1 MLPLATPLGFPG
13 PGFNTAADWRESG
26 INGSSE
32 YPALCQPGRMT
43 AHFSEGKT
51 MARQKAL
58 NLYRNIGIIAH
69 IDAGKTTTTERVL
82 YYTGKKHQII
92 EVHDTKEGKASTTTD
107 YLEQERKRGITIQS
121 AAVSTEW
128 KGYQVNVID
137 TPGHVDFTI
146 EVNRSLR
153 VLDGAVV
160 VFDGVAGVEP
170 QTETN
175 WRLANQYNV
184 PRICY
189 INKMDRMGAN
199 FAHCIKGIKERLGAE
214 IVLCHVPLGSDSEFT
229 GMADL
234 VAGVAYIWD
243 SDDKDA
249 EWETVP
255 LDTLRKRFN
264 FSTTRDN
271 DWIDQIPALRKE
283 MLETALAMDDDAFM
297 QFVEHGTFD
306 PDVLKACIRKG
317 SVSGKLVPVLCGS
330 SFKNKGVQQLLDA
343 VIDYLPYPGEN
354 GGISMVDPDGKV
366 IGVQE
371 VRDDAPARALAFK
384 VINDQF
390 GTLTFV
396 RVYSGV
402 IKKGDTLYNVTRDR
416 KERVGRIV
424 EVQANVTKD
433 IEEVRAGDICAFVSM
448 KDTETGDS
456 LSDPDHQALLERM
469 RFPEPVISVS
479 VEPKT
484 RADVDKMST
493 ALYKMV
499 KADPSL
505 RLNVDQETGQT
516 LLRGMGEL
524 HLEVTIDRM
533 RTELGVEANMGK
545 PKVSFREAFGRTVEL
560 VYTHKKQSGGSG
572 QYAEVKMV
580 FEPLAVGAGVEWSD
594 EIVGGRIPREFIPSV
609 EHAIRTE
616 SRQGQI
622 AGYEVVDFKARLID
636 GKFHDV
642 DSSALAFEIAGRA
655 CFREAHKSS
664 KPKLLEPIMRI
675 EVVTENTYL
684 GDIIGDVN
692 RRRGQ
697 VTDQGT
703 KGMQA
708 TVQGFVPLAEMF
720 GYINFLR
727 STTSGRGTFSMEF
740 AHYAEVP
747 AGLVDKL
754 MEKEDK
760 GAK

>member
-1 MLPLATPLGFPG
+1 
-13 PGFNTAADWRESG
+13 
-26 INGSSE
+26 
-32 YPALCQPGRMT
+32 
-43 AHFSEGKT
+43 

-58 NLYRNIGIIAH
+58 ELYRNIGIIAH

-82 YYTGKKHQII
+82 YYTGRKHQIVD
-92 EVHDTKEGKASTTTD
+92 VHDTKDGKSSTTTD

-128 KGYQVNVID
+128 KGHQINVID

-184 PRICY
+184 PRMCY

-199 FAHCIKGIKERLGAE
+199 FQKAVTGIRERLGANA
-214 IVLCHVPLGSDSEFT
+214 ILLHVPIGSHDEFV

-234 VAGVAYIWD
+234 VAGVGYVWKEE
-243 SDDKDA
+243 DKDSP
-249 EWETVP
+249 WESIP
-255 LDTLRKRFN
+255 LDQLKSRFT
-264 FSTTRDN
+264 FAATYDN
-271 DWIDQIPALRKE
+271 EWIDRIPKLREE
-283 MLETALAMDDDAFM
+283 MIEGALAMDDDAFM
-297 QFVEHGTFD
+297 HYVETGEYD
-306 PDVLKACIRKG
+306 PAVLKACLRKG
-317 SVSGKLVPVLCGS
+317 TVSGKIVPVLCGS

-343 VIDYLPYPGEN
+343 VVDYLPYPGEN
-354 GGISMVDPDGKV
+354 GGISLVDPDGNAV
-366 IGVQE
+366 GTQD

-402 IKKGDTLYNVTRDR
+402 IKKGDTLQNVTRGK
-416 KERVGRIV
+416 KERIGRIV

-433 IEEVRAGDICAFVSM
+433 IEEARAGDICAFVSM
-448 KDTETGDS
+448 KETETGDS
-456 LSDPDHQALLERM
+456 LCDPDSPVLLERM
-469 RFPEPVISVS
+469 RFPDPVISVA

-484 RADVDKMST
+484 RADIDKLST
-493 ALYKMV
+493 ALYKMA

-505 RLNVDQETGQT
+505 RLHVDQDTGQT
-516 LLRGMGEL
+516 VLRGMGEL

-545 PKVSFREAFGRTVEL
+545 PKVSFREAFGNTVEHI
-560 VYTHKKQSGGSG
+560 YTHKKQSGGSG
-572 QYAEVKMV
+572 QFAEVKMV
-580 FEPLAVGAGVEWSD
+580 FEPLEAGSGIQFAD
-594 EIVGGRIPREFIPSV
+594 EVVGGRVPREFIPAV

-616 SRQGQI
+616 ALRGQV
-622 AGYEVVDFKARLID
+622 AGYEVLDFKARLVD

-655 CFREAHKSS
+655 CFREAHKMSR
-664 KPKLLEPIMRI
+664 PKLLEPVMRI
-675 EVVTENTYL
+675 EVVTEADYL

-697 VTDQGT
+697 VTDQGQ
-703 KGMQA
+703 KGPQA
-708 TVQGFVPLAEMF
+708 FVQGFVPLAEMF

-727 STTSGRGTFSMEF
+727 SATSGRGTFTMEF
-740 AHYAEVP
+740 DHYAEVP
-747 AGLVDKL
+747 SGLVEKL
-754 MEKEDK
+754 MEKESK
-760 GAK
+760 

>member
-1 MLPLATPLGFPG
+1 
-13 PGFNTAADWRESG
+13 
-26 INGSSE
+26 
-32 YPALCQPGRMT
+32 
-43 AHFSEGKT
+43 
-51 MARQKAL
+51 MARKKDL
-58 NLYRNIGIIAH
+58 KLYRNFGIVAH

-82 YYTGKKHQII
+82 YFTGRKHQIV
-92 EVHDTKEGKASTTTD
+92 EVHDTKDGKGSTTTD

-121 AAVSTEW
+121 AAVTTEW
-128 KGYQVNVID
+128 KGHQLNLID

-189 INKMDRMGAN
+189 VNKMDRMGAN
-199 FAHCIKGIKERLGAE
+199 FGHCLKGIRERLGANV
-214 IVLCHVPLGSDSEFT
+214 VLCHVPIGSHDEFA

-234 VAGVAYIWD
+234 IAGVAYVWQGD
-243 SDDKDA
+243 GKET
-249 EWETVP
+249 EWETVA
-255 LDTLRKRFN
+255 LDQLASRFKFAAAGDNEWIANIPKLRQ
-264 FSTTRDN
+264 D
-271 DWIDQIPALRKE
+271 ALE
-283 MLETALAMDDDAFM
+283 HALAMDDDAFM
-297 QFVEHGTFD
+297 QFVETGEFD
-306 PDVLKACIRKG
+306 PAVLKACIRKG
-317 SVSGKLVPVLCGS
+317 TVSGQLVPVLCGS

-343 VIDYLPYPGEN
+343 VVDYLPYPGEN
-354 GGISMVDPDGKV
+354 GGIAMVDPDGKT
-366 IGVQE
+366 IGTQE

-396 RVYSGV
+396 RIYSGV
-402 IKKGDTLYNVTRDR
+402 IKKGDTLINVTRGK
-416 KERVGRIV
+416 KERIGRIV
-424 EVQANVTKD
+424 EVHANATKD
-433 IEEVRAGDICAFVSM
+433 IEEARAGDICAFVSM

-456 LSDPDHQALLERM
+456 LSDPDHPALLERM
-469 RFPEPVISVS
+469 RFPDPVISVS

-493 ALYKMV
+493 AIYKMV

-505 RLNVDQETGQT
+505 RLEVDQETGQT
-516 LLRGMGEL
+516 VLKGMGEL

-545 PKVSFREAFGRTVEL
+545 PRVSFREAFGTVVEHT
-560 VYTHKKQSGGSG
+560 YTHKKQSGGSG
-572 QYAEVKMV
+572 QYAEVKMI
-580 FEPLAVGAGVEWSD
+580 FEPLQPGSGVEFSD

-609 EHAIRTE
+609 EYAIRTE
-616 SRQGQI
+616 AKKGQV
-622 AGYEVVDFKARLID
+622 AGYEVVDFRARLID
-636 GKFHDV
+636 GKYHDV

-655 CFREAHKSS
+655 MFREAHKASR
-664 KPKLLEPIMRI
+664 PKLLEPIMRV
-675 EVVTENTYL
+675 EVVTESTYL

-697 VTDQGT
+697 VTDQGQ
-703 KGMQA
+703 KGTQA
-708 TVQGFVPLAEMF
+708 FVQGFIPLAEMF

-727 STTSGRGTFSMEF
+727 SATSGRGTFTMEF
-740 AHYAEVP
+740 AHYADVP

-754 MEKEDK
+754 IEKESR
-760 GAK
+760 

>member
-1 MLPLATPLGFPG
+1 
-13 PGFNTAADWRESG
+13 
-26 INGSSE
+26 
-32 YPALCQPGRMT
+32 
-43 AHFSEGKT
+43 
-51 MARQKAL
+51 MARQKEL
-58 NLYRNIGIIAH
+58 KLYRNIGIIAH

-82 YYTGKKHQII
+82 YYTGRKHQII
-92 EVHDTKEGKASTTTD
+92 EVHDTKDGKASTTTD

-184 PRICY
+184 PRMCY
-189 INKMDRMGAN
+189 VNKMDRMGAN
-199 FAHCIKGIKERLGAE
+199 FAHCVKGIKERLGANAL
-214 IVLCHVPLGSDSEFT
+214 LCHVPIGSHDEFT

-234 VAGVAYIWD
+234 VAGAAYIWS
-243 SDDKDA
+243 SDDKDSV
-249 EWETVP
+249 WETVP
-255 LDTLRKRFN
+255 LESLRERFKFASN
-264 FSTTRDN
+264 QDN
-271 DWIDQIPALRKE
+271 EWIDRIPELRKE
-283 MLETALAMDDDAFM
+283 LLETALALNEDAFM
-297 QFVEHGTFD
+297 EFVESGKFEMAD
-306 PDVLKACIRKG
+306 LKQCIRKG
-317 SVSGKLVPVLCGS
+317 AVTGALVPVFCGS
-330 SFKNKGVQQLLDA
+330 SFKNKGVQQLLDG
-343 VIDYLPYPGEN
+343 VVDYMPYPGEN

-371 VRDDAPARALAFK
+371 VKDDAPARALAFK

-402 IKKGDTLYNVTRDR
+402 IKKGDTLLNVTRDR
-416 KERVGRIV
+416 KERIGRIV

-433 IEEVRAGDICAFVSM
+433 IDEVRAGDICAFVSM
-448 KDTETGDS
+448 KETETGDS
-456 LSDPDHQALLERM
+456 LSDLAHPALLERM
-469 RFPEPVISVS
+469 RFPDPVISVS

-484 RADVDKMST
+484 RGDIDKMST
-493 ALYKMV
+493 ALYKMA

-505 RLNVDQETGQT
+505 RLEVDQETGQT
-516 LLRGMGEL
+516 VLRGMGEL

-533 RTELGVEANMGK
+533 RTELGVEANMGR
-545 PKVSFREAFGRTVEL
+545 PKVSFREAFGNAVEHI
-560 VYTHKKQSGGSG
+560 YTHKKQSGGSG
-572 QYAEVKMV
+572 QYAEVKMI
-580 FEPLAVGAGVEWSD
+580 FEPLPAGTGVEFSD
-594 EIVGGRIPREFIPSV
+594 EVVGGRIPREFIPSV

-616 SRQGQI
+616 SKRGQV

-655 CFREAHKSS
+655 CFRESHRAS

-675 EVVTENTYL
+675 EVVTEADYL

-697 VTDQGT
+697 VTDQGQ
-703 KGMQA
+703 KGPQA
-708 TVQGFVPLAEMF
+708 FVQGFVPLAEMF

-727 STTSGRGTFSMEF
+727 SATSGRGTFTMEF
-740 AHYAEVP
+740 DHYAEVP
-747 AGLVDKL
+747 GGLVDKL
-754 MEKEDK
+754 MEKEVK
-760 GAK
+760 

>member
-1 MLPLATPLGFPG
+1 
-13 PGFNTAADWRESG
+13 
-26 INGSSE
+26 
-32 YPALCQPGRMT
+32 
-43 AHFSEGKT
+43 
-51 MARQKAL
+51 MARKKDL
-58 NLYRNIGIIAH
+58 KLYRNFGIVAH

-82 YYTGKKHQII
+82 YFTGRKHQIV
-92 EVHDTKEGKASTTTD
+92 EVHDTKDGKGSTTTD

-121 AAVSTEW
+121 AAVTTEW
-128 KGYQVNVID
+128 KGHQLNLID

-189 INKMDRMGAN
+189 VNKMDRMGAN
-199 FAHCIKGIKERLGAE
+199 FGHCLKGIRERLGANV
-214 IVLCHVPLGSDSEFT
+214 VLCHVPIGSHDEFT

-234 VAGVAYIWD
+234 IAGVAYVWQGD
-243 SDDKDA
+243 SKEA
-249 EWETVP
+249 EWETVA
-255 LDTLRKRFN
+255 LDQLASRFKFASAGDNEWIANIPKLRQ
-264 FSTTRDN
+264 D
-271 DWIDQIPALRKE
+271 ALE
-283 MLETALAMDDDAFM
+283 HALAMDDDAFM
-297 QFVEHGTFD
+297 QFVETGEFD
-306 PDVLKACIRKG
+306 PAVLKACIRKG
-317 SVSGKLVPVLCGS
+317 TVSGQLVPVLCGS

-343 VIDYLPYPGEN
+343 VVDYLPYPGEN
-354 GGISMVDPDGKV
+354 GGIAMVDPDGKT
-366 IGVQE
+366 IGTQE

-396 RVYSGV
+396 RIYSGV
-402 IKKGDTLYNVTRDR
+402 IKKGDTLINVTRGK
-416 KERVGRIV
+416 KERIGRIV
-424 EVQANVTKD
+424 EVHANATKD
-433 IEEVRAGDICAFVSM
+433 IEEARAGDICAFVSM

-456 LSDPDHQALLERM
+456 LSDPDHPALLERM
-469 RFPEPVISVS
+469 RFPDPVISVS

-493 ALYKMV
+493 AIYKMV

-505 RLNVDQETGQT
+505 RLEVDQETGQT
-516 LLRGMGEL
+516 VLKGMGEL

-545 PKVSFREAFGRTVEL
+545 PRVSFREAFGTVVEHT
-560 VYTHKKQSGGSG
+560 YTHKKQSGGSG
-572 QYAEVKMV
+572 QYAEVKMI
-580 FEPLAVGAGVEWSD
+580 FEPLQPGSGVEFSD

-609 EHAIRTE
+609 EYAIRTE
-616 SRQGQI
+616 ARKGQV
-622 AGYEVVDFKARLID
+622 AGYEVVDFRARLID
-636 GKFHDV
+636 GKYHDV

-655 CFREAHKSS
+655 MFREAHKASR
-664 KPKLLEPIMRI
+664 PKLLEPIMRV
-675 EVVTENTYL
+675 EVVTESTYL

-697 VTDQGT
+697 VTDQGQ
-703 KGMQA
+703 KGTQA
-708 TVQGFVPLAEMF
+708 FVQGFIPLAEMF

-727 STTSGRGTFSMEF
+727 SATSGRGTFTMEF
-740 AHYAEVP
+740 AHYADVP

-754 MEKEDK
+754 IEKESR
-760 GAK
+760 

>member
-1 MLPLATPLGFPG
+1 
-13 PGFNTAADWRESG
+13 
-26 INGSSE
+26 
-32 YPALCQPGRMT
+32 
-43 AHFSEGKT
+43 
-51 MARQKAL
+51 MARQKPL
-58 NLYRNIGIIAH
+58 KLYRNIGIIAH

-92 EVHDTKEGKASTTTD
+92 EVHDTKDGKASTTTD

-121 AAVSTEW
+121 AAVSAEW
-128 KGYQVNVID
+128 KGYQINVID

-153 VLDGAVV
+153 VLDGAIV

-184 PRICY
+184 PRMCY

-199 FAHCIKGIKERLGAE
+199 YTHCVKGIKERLSPKA
-214 IVLCHVPLGSDSEFT
+214 VVCHVPLGSYDEFC

-234 VAGVAYIWD
+234 IGNVAYIWQ
-243 SDDKDA
+243 SDDKDST
-249 EWETVP
+249 WETVP
-255 LDTLRKRFN
+255 LDQLAGRFKFASAQDNEWLKR
-264 FSTTRDN
+264 
-271 DWIDQIPALRKE
+271 IPELRKE
-283 MLETALAMDDDAFM
+283 LLEHALALNEDAFM
-297 QFVEHGTFD
+297 EFVENGKFD
-306 PDVLKACIRKG
+306 QDVLKQCIRKG
-317 SVSGKLVPVLCGS
+317 TVSGEFVPIFCGS

-402 IKKGDTLYNVTRDR
+402 IKKGDTLHNVTRDK
-416 KERVGRIV
+416 KERIGRIV
-424 EVQANVTKD
+424 EVQANATKD
-433 IEEVRAGDICAFVSM
+433 IDEARAGDICAFVSM

-456 LSDPDHQALLERM
+456 LSDPDHPALLERM
-469 RFPEPVISVS
+469 RFPDPVISVS

-505 RLNVDQETGQT
+505 RLQVDQETGQT

-533 RTELGVEANMGK
+533 RTELGVEANMGR
-545 PKVSFREAFGRTVEL
+545 PRVSFREAFGAVVEHT
-560 VYTHKKQSGGSG
+560 YTHKKQSGGSG
-572 QYAEVKMV
+572 QFAEVKMI
-580 FEPLAVGAGVEWSD
+580 FEPLPAGTGVEFSD
-594 EIVGGRIPREFIPSV
+594 EVVGGRIPREFIPAV
-609 EHAIRTE
+609 EHAIVTE
-616 SRQGQI
+616 CKRGQV
-622 AGYEVVDFKARLID
+622 AGYEVVDFKARLLD
-636 GKFHDV
+636 GKYHDV

-655 CFREAHKSS
+655 CFREAHKASR
-664 KPKLLEPIMRI
+664 PKLLEPIMKI
-675 EVVTENTYL
+675 EVVTEGDYL
-684 GDIIGDVN
+684 GTIIGDVN

-697 VTDQGT
+697 VTEQGQ
-703 KGMQA
+703 KGIQA
-708 TVQGFVPLAEMF
+708 TVLGFVPLAEMF

-727 STTSGRGTFSMEF
+727 SATSGRGTFTMEF

-747 AGLVDKL
+747 PGLVAKL
-754 MEKEDK
+754 MENE
-760 GAK
+760 A